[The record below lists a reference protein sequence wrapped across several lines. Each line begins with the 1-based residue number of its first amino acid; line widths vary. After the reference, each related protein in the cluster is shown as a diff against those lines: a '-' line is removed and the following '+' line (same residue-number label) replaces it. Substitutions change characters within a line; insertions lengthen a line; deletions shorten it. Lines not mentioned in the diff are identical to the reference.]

1 MDNENQPQEKTCVCG
16 SPMRYQGHQ
25 LLYLREPGFFHF
37 ESYADYA
44 EVELYICPQC
54 RRGDFFFPTDVISEK
69 VEYSEVNSR
78 AFYRE
83 QYQNESTEN
92 LRKVLGNP
100 YLPWNLKET
109 VREIL
114 DERSGEEPSR
124 DAEKPPRAEPW
135 TKSEEKKGFFS
146 SLFGGDDK
154 PKKNQPPEF

>member
-1 MDNENQPQEKTCVCG
+1 MDNKNQPQERTCVCG
-16 SPMRYQGHQ
+16 SPMRYQGRQ

-54 RRGDFFFPTDVISEK
+54 RRGDFFFPADVISEK
-69 VEYSEVNSR
+69 VEYSEANSR

-92 LRKVLGNP
+92 LHKLLKSP
-100 YLPWNLKET
+100 YLPTVLKET

-114 DERSGEEPSR
+114 DERSEETQSSDTER
-124 DAEKPPRAEPW
+124 VPRAEPW
-135 TKSEEKKGFFS
+135 TKSEGKKGLFS